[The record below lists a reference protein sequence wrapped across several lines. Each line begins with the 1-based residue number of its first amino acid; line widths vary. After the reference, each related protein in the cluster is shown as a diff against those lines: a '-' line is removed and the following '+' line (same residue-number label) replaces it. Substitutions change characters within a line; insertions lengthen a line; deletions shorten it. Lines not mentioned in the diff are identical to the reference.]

1 MTRLW
6 RLATQGPSWRAD
18 DLSGQ
23 GAANDPG
30 RWNSLGL
37 PVIYTSTSIALACLE
52 TVVHVT
58 GDQGLPLR
66 RWLVAIA
73 VPAEH
78 WQQRL
83 SLEPTQ
89 LPGWDAT
96 PAGTSS
102 RGWGDRWLLGQGSL
116 IALVPS
122 VIVPEE
128 CNALIN
134 PAHPGASS
142 LVPTVIRPWTYDSR
156 LQ

>member
-6 RLATQGPSWRAD
+6 RIATQGPSWRAD

-30 RWNSLGL
+30 RWNSMGL
-37 PVIYTSTSIALACLE
+37 PVIYASTSIALACLE

-58 GDQGLPLR
+58 GDQVLPLR
-66 RWLVAIA
+66 RWLVAID

-78 WQQRL
+78 LQQRL

-89 LPGWDAT
+89 L
-96 PAGTSS
+96 S
-102 RGWGDRWLLGQGSL
+102 GWGDRWLLGQGSL

-134 PAHPGASS
+134 PAHPGASN

-156 LQ
+156 LR

>member
-1 MTRLW
+1 MQRLW
-6 RLATQGPSWRAD
+6 RIATQGPSWRAD
-18 DLSGQ
+18 DVSGL

-66 RWLVAIA
+66 RWLVAID

-78 WQQRL
+78 WQKRL
-83 SLEPTQ
+83 SLEPAQ

-156 LQ
+156 LR

>member
-6 RLATQGPSWRAD
+6 RIATQGPSWRAD

-30 RWNSLGL
+30 RWNSMGL
-37 PVIYTSTSIALACLE
+37 PVIYASTSIALACLE

-66 RWLVAIA
+66 RWLVAID

-78 WQQRL
+78 LQQRL
-83 SLEPTQ
+83 SLEPAQ
-89 LPGWDAT
+89 LP
-96 PAGTSS
+96 
-102 RGWGDRWLLGQGSL
+102 GWGDRWLLGQGSL

-134 PAHPGASS
+134 PAHPGASN

-156 LQ
+156 LR